1 MSTITENV
9 SSWAEKKLTSHD
21 YANNLQKMA
30 EFLLSRDSFPLPDY
44 QDAMPWQFF
53 RFYDHEKNAF
63 IAAAKALGSGKKKF
77 TEADIEFTV
86 VLPFG
91 KVELA
96 IPRSTFCRLV
106 RAAEYECDPI
116 LSAEELAGI
125 DGAA

>member
-9 SSWAEKKLTSHD
+9 SSGAEKKLTSHD

-44 QDAMPWQFF
+44 MDAMPWQFF
-53 RFYDHEKNAF
+53 RFYGHEKSAF
-63 IAAAKALGSGKKKF
+63 IAAAKALGNGTKKF
-77 TEADIEFTV
+77 TDADLEFTTL
-86 VLPFG
+86 LPFG

-96 IPRSTFCRLV
+96 IPRSTVCRLV

-116 LSAEELAGI
+116 LSAQELTEI